1 MEKLEYDSLHKFLVS
16 LGIVLIALPFVSL
29 LYLLNTDVALISQI
43 EYDQLSQYSQYGLQ
57 QREQIMNIILKVLPF
72 LLVIM
77 FITGVILV
85 IVGIRNWKKVQKD
98 LDALIEAER
107 IQKELDSS
115 TLKNSEVL
123 AKTESEIKDDFVLEE
138 SHIQS
143 QHDRILKYMEI
154 EERYFANALPIAFRR
169 RHIFKRNVRI
179 GKYDYDAIAIST
191 ESKCD
196 IIFEIKYWRQPMPFS
211 VISNTLHRLYEA
223 GTNYQTVQ
231 QRDFSCVLAIIAPKE
246 TIERI
251 RKSVEKH
258 IHETSNYNHS
268 QIDIQYIAE
277 EDI

>member
-29 LYLLNTDVALISQI
+29 IYLLNADIALISQD

-57 QREQIMNIILKVLPF
+57 QREQIMNFILKALPF

-77 FITGVILV
+77 FITGVIFV
-85 IVGIRNWKKVQKD
+85 IVGIRNWRKVQKD
-98 LDALIEAER
+98 LDALVEAER

-123 AKTESEIKDDFVLEE
+123 AKTESEVKENLSLEE
-138 SHIQS
+138 SNIQS

-154 EERYFANALPIAFRR
+154 EERYFSNALPIAFQR

-196 IIFEIKYWRQPMPFS
+196 IIFEIKYWCQPMPFS
-211 VISNTLHRLYEA
+211 VISNTFDRLYKA
-223 GTNYQTVQ
+223 GINYQTIQ
-231 QRDFSCVLAIIAPKE
+231 QRNFSCVLAIIAPKE
-246 TIERI
+246 SIERI
-251 RKSVEKH
+251 RNNIEKH
-258 IHETSNYNHS
+258 MQETSNSNHS
-268 QIDIQYIAE
+268 KIDIQYIAE

>member
-1 MEKLEYDSLHKFLVS
+1 
-16 LGIVLIALPFVSL
+16 
-29 LYLLNTDVALISQI
+29 
-43 EYDQLSQYSQYGLQ
+43 
-57 QREQIMNIILKVLPF
+57 MNFILKVLPF

-85 IVGIRNWKKVQKD
+85 IIGITNWKKVQKD

-123 AKTESEIKDDFVLEE
+123 AKTESELKEDFVLED

-179 GKYDYDAIAIST
+179 GKYDYDAIAISI

-211 VISNTLHRLYEA
+211 AISNTLHRLYEA
-223 GTNYQTVQ
+223 GINYQAIQ
-231 QRDFSCVLAIIAPKE
+231 QRNFSCVLAIVAPKE
-246 TIERI
+246 TIELI
-251 RKSVEKH
+251 RNNVEKH
-258 IHETSNYNHS
+258 MHQNLNSDHS
-268 QIDIQYIAE
+268 KIDIQYIAE